1 MAAIDKIYLTPRDA
15 VQYYECLITTKTLKF
30 KREYLKQVHGFFR
43 QETFIEDLKKYAEGA
58 EKTKH
63 VAVAN
68 MDFGFYSQ
76 LKEKCP
82 IAAVVD
88 EIGDRTSGS
97 WKNFVRRPLRPK
109 KNHRYT
115 VCEERYF
122 HGRSFKQL
130 KSVLNYCKTH
140 DLFKSILFESIHYE
154 LRYKS
159 ASKSKW
165 LEVVEKRGKK

>member
-15 VQYYECLITTKTLKF
+15 VQYYEWLITTKTLKF
-30 KREYLKQVHGFFR
+30 KRKYLAKIHGYLCGVCR
-43 QETFIEDLKKYAEGA
+43 QETFLEDLKKYAEGA

-82 IAAVVD
+82 IAAVVG
-88 EIGDRTSGS
+88 EIGDRTRGA
-97 WKNFVRRPLRPK
+97 WKNFVREPLRPK
-109 KNHRYT
+109 KKHKYIVCDENYNDVRTFKHLKTALNFCEKRGSFTSIYYT
-115 VCEERYF
+115 
-122 HGRSFKQL
+122 
-130 KSVLNYCKTH
+130 
-140 DLFKSILFESIHYE
+140 

-159 ASKSKW
+159 ASTSQ
-165 LEVVEKRGKK
+165 LLDVVEKRGKK